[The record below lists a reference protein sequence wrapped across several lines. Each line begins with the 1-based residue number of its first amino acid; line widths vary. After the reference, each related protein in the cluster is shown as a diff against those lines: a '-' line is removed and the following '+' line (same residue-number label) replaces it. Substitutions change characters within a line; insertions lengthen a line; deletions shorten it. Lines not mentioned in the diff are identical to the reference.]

1 MNQKAY
7 TFPADGS
14 SKMSEGPVPGA
25 MEAAVAAAREAL
37 VEMVA
42 EADETLME
50 HFFEAGTLTQEE
62 LVSGLKSATAAG
74 KLFPVI
80 CASGLQNVGAQ
91 PLLDA
96 VLTFLPSPAE
106 RPFQA
111 LAGGQT
117 GLAARPTKPP
127 PTRRSS
133 GRRWRTSSPAG
144 SRCSGSIR
152 AS

>member
-1 MNQKAY
+1 M
-7 TFPADGS
+7 
-14 SKMSEGPVPGA
+14 PGA

-80 CASGLQNVGAQ
+80 CTSGLQNVGAQ

-96 VLTFLPSPAE
+96 VLTYLPSPAE
-106 RPFQA
+106 RPFEA
-111 LAGGQT
+111 LAG
-117 GLAARPTKPP
+117 ARPS
-127 PTRRSS
+127 RA
-133 GRRWRTSSPAG
+133 GR
-144 SRCSGSIR
+144 
-152 AS
+152 

>member
-1 MNQKAY
+1 
-7 TFPADGS
+7 
-14 SKMSEGPVPGA
+14 MSEGPVPGA
-25 MEAAVAAAREAL
+25 MEAAVEAAREAL

-74 KLFPVI
+74 KLYPVI
-80 CASGLQNVGAQ
+80 CASGLQNVGTQ

-96 VLTFLPSPAE
+96 MLTFLPSPAE

-111 LAGGQT
+111 LAGGQ
-117 GLAARPTKPP
+117 PI
-127 PTRRSS
+127 SS
-133 GRRWRTSSPAG
+133 S
-144 SRCSGSIR
+144 
-152 AS
+152 